1 MHKQVYQE
9 HTEMF
14 VDVKGVIKSRYSK
27 KDR

>member
-14 VDVKGVIKSRYSK
+14 VDVKGVIKSCYFK
-27 KDR
+27 KGR